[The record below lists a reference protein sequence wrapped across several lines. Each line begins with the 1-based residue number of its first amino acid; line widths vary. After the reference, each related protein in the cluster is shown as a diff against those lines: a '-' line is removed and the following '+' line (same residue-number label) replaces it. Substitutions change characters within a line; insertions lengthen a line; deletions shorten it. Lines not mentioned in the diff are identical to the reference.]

1 MLFVRYRAAKFT
13 ARETITETNQTFPL
27 CVAKQYEDLQQCVE
41 TQEGRSEHL
50 SEHFQGEMGPPPK
63 CGVWPRSLF
72 PLP

>member
-41 TQEGRSEHL
+41 TQEGR
-50 SEHFQGEMGPPPK
+50 
-63 CGVWPRSLF
+63 
-72 PLP
+72 